1 MATNNNNATNNQ
13 KNNFVNFEILSGI
26 SKVGTKKESIYL
38 LSIFEG
44 KTEKEK
50 KSLRKKL
57 RNTRDNVIIAFNN
70 ATTEQKAE
78 IKNKWLQYSKG
89 VYKDI
94 NIIFESNT
102 ATDTATLCTKFLTDL
117 AKIK

>member
-1 MATNNNNATNNQ
+1 MLTKIMANAKNSANNS
-13 KNNFVNFEILSGI
+13 VNFSILSGI
-26 SKVGTKKESIYL
+26 SNVGSKHESIYL

-50 KSLRKKL
+50 KALRKKL
-57 RNTRDNVIIAFNN
+57 RNMRDNVITAFNN
-70 ATTEQKAE
+70 AEKEQKAD
-78 IKNKWLQYSKG
+78 IKEKWLQYAKG

-102 ATDTATLCTKFLTDL
+102 TTDTATLCTKFLTDL
-117 AKIK
+117 AKIQ